1 MPLASAYIG
10 DMPRALL
17 IFVCAMLLAPLR
29 LQAADAMS
37 LQQELQNWLNQ
48 QNAQT
53 QQPAQGGVR
62 APRIEIILGELDPRL
77 KLAPCAKVSAYVP
90 RGSALWG
97 RTRVGLRCEQ
107 GARWNIFWPVTVKVW
122 GQALV
127 AARSLTA
134 GEVLEATDVAV
145 AEVDLAAEFS
155 PAITD
160 VQALVGRSLA
170 RPLQA
175 GQGVREA
182 DLRLRRWFSAGDP
195 VRLVVRGTGFQA
207 AATGTALA
215 HGDEGR
221 CARVRV
227 DSGRVL
233 CAQPV
238 GERLAEL
245 SL

>member
-1 MPLASAYIG
+1 M
-10 DMPRALL
+10 
-17 IFVCAMLLAPLR
+17 LAPLR
-29 LQAADAMS
+29 LQAAEVMS
-37 LQQELQNWLNQ
+37 LQQELQNWLSQ
-48 QNAQT
+48 QNAQNT
-53 QQPAQGGVR
+53 QGAQTAQSGAR
-62 APRIEIILGELDPRL
+62 PPRIEITLGELDPRL

-134 GEVLEATDVAV
+134 GEVLEATDVAM